1 MAVIGTAA
9 AAADAAL
16 ALAAIAADAML
27 MLCYAV
33 VAVSAIQRR
42 AVAQSKRLPQPSC
55 ALPP

>member
-1 MAVIGTAA
+1 VIGTAA